1 MKKIIAA
8 MVAILLFIPFS
19 SINGNKI
26 SLMENEGSGEDI
38 LYVGGN
44 GEDNYTTIQEA
55 IDAATNGYTI
65 YVYPGN
71 YNESIV
77 INKSISLVGIKKEG
91 ERPII
96 DGGGNEEGTTVLIEA
111 NNCTLL
117 NLIIRGGLYGIETKE
132 VDFITIENNVVEYAG
147 LGIEIHSS
155 NTMIRNNT
163 ITKSGGIGVY
173 THDNT
178 FNITL
183 TRNLMVENGGNGVQ
197 MRGNNHIISHNNITK
212 NCDGIDMDNAHNCII
227 SFNHVHHNWQY
238 GITLFA
244 SSNISIFNNTIHH
257 HAYGGLF
264 LADSSYCSVY
274 RNEMYENQAG
284 VMMRGTLGI
293 NFKGSINN
301 IVTNNSIYSNSI
313 GVYMEFHC
321 EDNRIAYNNIVNNDR
336 NAYFWF
342 YKKPFLNMWDRN
354 YWSDWTLESPKPII
368 GILDVIMDVFI
379 FYFIFPIP
387 WLMFDKHPAME
398 PYEIS

>member
-26 SLMENEGSGEDI
+26 SLNEGKGDGEGI
-38 LYVGGN
+38 IYVGGN
-44 GEDNYTTIQEA
+44 GEGNYTTIQEA
-55 IDAATNGYTI
+55 INAASNGYTI

-71 YNESIV
+71 YNESVV
-77 INKSISLVGIKKEG
+77 INKSISLIGIEKEG

-132 VDFITIENNVVEYAG
+132 VNFITIENNVVEYAG
-147 LGIEIHSS
+147 LGMEIHSS

-197 MRGNNHIISHNNITK
+197 MCGNNHIISHNNITK

-227 SFNHVHHNWQY
+227 SFNHVHYNWQY

-284 VMMRGTLGI
+284 VAIEGNTRPSQPAHDNL
-293 NFKGSINN
+293 
-301 IVTNNSIYSNSI
+301 VT
-313 GVYMEFHC
+313 
-321 EDNRIAYNNIVNNDR
+321 YNNIHNNSVGVYLEDFIKDNKIMYNNVIDNDMDGYVFFGHGTSLR
-336 NAYFWF
+336 FPNTWDANYYNRWHLPLPRPIRGVAYLAIWRFQV
-342 YKKPFLNMWDRN
+342 
-354 YWSDWTLESPKPII
+354 S
-368 GILDVIMDVFI
+368 
-379 FYFIFPIP
+379 IP
-387 WLMFDKHPAME
+387 WVIFDKHPAME